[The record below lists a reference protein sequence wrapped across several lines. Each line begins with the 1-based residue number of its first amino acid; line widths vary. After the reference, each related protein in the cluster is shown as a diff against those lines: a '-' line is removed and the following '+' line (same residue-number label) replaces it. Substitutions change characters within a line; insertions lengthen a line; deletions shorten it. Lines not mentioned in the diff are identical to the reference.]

1 MGTGAT
7 LTATVS
13 GGVWSSSATSVATI
27 NTSGGVT
34 PVAAGTAAITY
45 SVTNSCGTDDI
56 TINFTV
62 HPLPAVSITSLGSAS
77 YSSGTIVMGCGEL
90 AVLSAT
96 GAAIH
101 LWSGPGLSCTVC
113 DTPIVNHAATA
124 TYSVTGTNTYGC
136 TNTASYALNR
146 DRIIGHIGFT
156 GTTPDTTDSKVWLI
170 RFNTADSTLVALD
183 STTTCDDNGA
193 PYYEFTTPASG
204 NYMVM
209 AQLIYGN
216 TPGTSGYIPTYG
228 YSSTYW
234 ATASATTHSS
244 GLSDSQNVQMQY
256 GTVSSGTGFIGG
268 RVVSG
273 SGKGTATDIP
283 VRGLLVFL
291 KNATG
296 AVLTYTYTD
305 DSGNYQFN
313 GLAYGDYVIFPTAF
327 SYNTIPSAT
336 LNLTSSLSSHTGVVF
351 KQFTTSRVIKPLT
364 DPTALPSVTNSHAL
378 ALFPN
383 PTTGVLRLTRC
394 TAISSNTSILFS
406 DIAGRSLLQFDYSN
420 LQNSSDIDLS
430 ALESG
435 IYFYTIMSEGIK
447 YSGKIVL
454 AK

>member
-1 MGTGAT
+1 
-7 LTATVS
+7 
-13 GGVWSSSATSVATI
+13 
-27 NTSGGVT
+27 
-34 PVAAGTAAITY
+34 
-45 SVTNSCGTDDI
+45 
-56 TINFTV
+56 
-62 HPLPAVSITSLGSAS
+62 
-77 YSSGTIVMGCGEL
+77 
-90 AVLSAT
+90 
-96 GAAIH
+96 
-101 LWSGPGLSCTVC
+101 
-113 DTPIVNHAATA
+113 
-124 TYSVTGTNTYGC
+124 
-136 TNTASYALNR
+136 
-146 DRIIGHIGFT
+146 
-156 GTTPDTTDSKVWLI
+156 
-170 RFNTADSTLVALD
+170 
-183 STTTCDDNGA
+183 
-193 PYYEFTTPASG
+193 
-204 NYMVM
+204 
-209 AQLIYGN
+209 
-216 TPGTSGYIPTYG
+216 
-228 YSSTYW
+228 
-234 ATASATTHSS
+234 
-244 GLSDSQNVQMQY
+244 
-256 GTVSSGTGFIGG
+256 
-268 RVVSG
+268 
-273 SGKGTATDIP
+273 
-283 VRGLLVFL
+283 L

-383 PTTGVLRLTRC
+383 PTTGVLRLTWRN
-394 TAISSNTSILFS
+394 AISSNTSILFS